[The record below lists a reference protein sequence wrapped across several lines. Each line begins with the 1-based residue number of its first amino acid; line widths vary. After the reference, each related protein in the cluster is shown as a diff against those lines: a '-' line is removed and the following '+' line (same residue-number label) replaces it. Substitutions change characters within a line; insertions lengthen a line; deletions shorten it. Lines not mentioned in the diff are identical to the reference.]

1 MLHDVGFY
9 SGPRCVA
16 LFDYEGED
24 DDELT
29 FSQGDVIGLLE
40 LVDEE
45 WGRGQI
51 HGRTGIFPLN
61 FTEVVELLP
70 EPTSSPGETSKQESA
85 ETGGTENCEW
95 RRGRLDG
102 REGLYPAAFT
112 QPCQGTKDPLVYK
125 AADLGSKPP
134 LRL

>member
-1 MLHDVGFY
+1 MCLC

-40 LVDEE
+40 LVGEE
-45 WGRGQI
+45 WGRGRI

-61 FTEVVELLP
+61 FMEVVEPLP
-70 EPTSSPGETSKQESA
+70 EPTPGETSEQEAA
-85 ETGGTENCEW
+85 ETEETESSGETKK
-95 RRGRLDG
+95 
-102 REGLYPAAFT
+102 AFT
-112 QPCQGTKDPLVYK
+112 LLV
-125 AADLGSKPP
+125 LIHC
-134 LRL
+134 